1 MRKKSVL
8 ALLLV
13 VMMVLSG
20 CALVSKNEEKDNA
33 RVIIDVNGETVTK
46 QVISAAVQNQISQNQ
61 YYNQLF
67 SSYYGYSAMYPTDEA
82 TVTNQV
88 VEAYTQKLV
97 LKQKAAALGMTE
109 LTD

>member
-46 QVISAAVQNQISQNQ
+46 QVISAV
-61 YYNQLF
+61 
-67 SSYYGYSAMYPTDEA
+67 
-82 TVTNQV
+82 
-88 VEAYTQKLV
+88 
-97 LKQKAAALGMTE
+97 
-109 LTD
+109 